1 MSPHTELTQAD
12 PIDVTTSTDNR
23 TALIKLL
30 CGSVCISFSPI
41 FIKLANV
48 SPDSA
53 GFYRMLFA
61 GLTLLPLMWLRGE
74 SLRMSR
80 RSTLLLGGCGLLLAI
95 DFMFWHRSIHL
106 VGPGLSTLLGNFQVF
121 FTALLSLLLFRL
133 RITKMFMLAVVV
145 ALVGLFL
152 ITGIDWGGLAAGYR
166 AGILFGLLTAVFYSG
181 YVVTLKTAMSDP
193 GVESVPAML
202 VVAIPSTL
210 LLALVTTLRGA
221 SFAIP
226 DAGSLFALL
235 GVGIIST
242 TLGWSL
248 ISAAIKQIPATIA
261 GLVLLLQPTL
271 ALVWDVLLF
280 ERPLGQREIIGI
292 LLILSGIYVGSYKAP
307 VPREEGA

>member
-1 MSPHTELTQAD
+1 M
-12 PIDVTTSTDNR
+12 TTSTNNR
-23 TALIKLL
+23 AALIKLL
-30 CGSVCISFSPI
+30 CGSVCISFSPV
-41 FIKLANV
+41 FIKLADV

-74 SLRMSR
+74 TLRMPR
-80 RSTLLLGGCGLLLAI
+80 RSRLLLGGCGLLLAV

-133 RITKMFMLAVVV
+133 RISKMFMLAVAV
-145 ALVGLFL
+145 ALGGLFL
-152 ITGIDWGGLAAGYR
+152 ITGIDWSGLAEGYR
-166 AGILFGLLTAVFYSG
+166 SGILFGLLTAVFYSG

-210 LLALVTTLRGA
+210 LLALVTALRGA
-221 SFAIP
+221 SFSIP
-226 DAGSLFALL
+226 DTSSLLALL

-248 ISAAIKQIPATIA
+248 ISSAIKQIPATIA
-261 GLVLLLQPTL
+261 GLVLLMQPTL

-280 ERPLGQREIIGI
+280 ARPMGAREICGV
-292 LLILSGIYVGSYKAP
+292 LLILAGIYIGSYRAP
-307 VPREEGA
+307 APREGEG